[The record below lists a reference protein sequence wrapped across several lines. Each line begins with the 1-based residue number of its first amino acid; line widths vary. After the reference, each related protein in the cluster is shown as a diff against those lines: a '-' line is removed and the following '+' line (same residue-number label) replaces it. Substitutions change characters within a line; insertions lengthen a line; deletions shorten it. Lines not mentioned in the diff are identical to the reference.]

1 MDRFKQ
7 DINIFLVDA
16 FNSLLQI
23 EEDFL
28 AKGPFKNIT
37 VKEMHLI
44 DTVVNM
50 KDNNIAKSIANRMN
64 ITQSSLTTAVS
75 TLEKKGILMR
85 KADEKDRRI
94 VKIYPTEKAMQVYHH
109 HQEFHHELVD
119 VVTHSLS
126 SRELDAFVSGLN
138 KVREFFDS
146 KKCLVAFL
154 KLLTFDIFICKCF
167 DTNIVSISITT
178 VIWVH
183 IFHRT

>member
-1 MDRFKQ
+1 MEKIKQ

-28 AKGPFKNIT
+28 AKGRFKNIT

-50 KDNNIAKSIANRMN
+50 KENNIAKYIARRLN

-75 TLEKKGILMR
+75 TLEKKGMLIR
-85 KADEKDRRI
+85 KSDEKDKRI
-94 VKIYPTEKAMQVYHH
+94 VKIYPTEKAMQVYQLHR
-109 HQEFHHELVD
+109 EFHREMVD
-119 VVTHSLS
+119 VVTQKLS
-126 SRELDAFVSGLN
+126 RQELDAFVSGLN

-146 KKCLVAFL
+146 KK
-154 KLLTFDIFICKCF
+154 
-167 DTNIVSISITT
+167 
-178 VIWVH
+178 
-183 IFHRT
+183 